1 MLLKTERHL
10 NVRSSEHIDISH
22 LTGRRV
28 ECKPSA
34 VSDYLLLHNHDSDFD
49 DFTILC
55 RDNNGFR
62 LKWLKTLHLF
72 HYYYLIKLPDL
83 LPVGFV

>member
-34 VSDYLLLHNHDSDFD
+34 VSDYLLLHNHDSDFMTLLSYVEIIMVSD
-49 DFTILC
+49 L
-55 RDNNGFR
+55 NG
-62 LKWLKTLHLF
+62 
-72 HYYYLIKLPDL
+72 
-83 LPVGFV
+83 